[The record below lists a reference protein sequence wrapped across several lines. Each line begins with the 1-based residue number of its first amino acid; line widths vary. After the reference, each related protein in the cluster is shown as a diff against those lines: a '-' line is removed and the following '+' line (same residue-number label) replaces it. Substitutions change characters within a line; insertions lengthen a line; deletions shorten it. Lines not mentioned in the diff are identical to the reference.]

1 MAGSSYMSFN
11 SLIAEF
17 GLGSHLLVDWLE
29 VEWLTGEI
37 ERFTDIEVNQR
48 IVIKEGEG
56 ITQIGK

>member
-1 MAGSSYMSFN
+1 MSFN